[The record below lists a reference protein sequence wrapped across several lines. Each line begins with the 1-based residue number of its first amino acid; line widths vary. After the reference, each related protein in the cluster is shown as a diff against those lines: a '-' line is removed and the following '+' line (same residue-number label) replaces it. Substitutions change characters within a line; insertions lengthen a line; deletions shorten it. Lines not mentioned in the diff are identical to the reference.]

1 MAENSFTTKR
11 YDTGDVIMRQ
21 GDSGEHAYIVEEGA
35 VEIFVESEGNSPEL
49 IATRGA
55 GSIIGEM
62 ALIDNAPRTATV
74 KAAQPSKMIVIT
86 FEDLAQRLDGADEL
100 IQMVMRVILSRYRDL
115 LVHRDITKARPAH
128 YTAEDIEN
136 SYIMES
142 RAIEHIK
149 MIQDIKDALHKDRFE
164 LYYQQII
171 RSPVSANK
179 QAGFEALI
187 RWKTDTGD
195 FIPPDQFIPVAEQSG
210 VISDISDW
218 AVQTTLEAF
227 QDIRPPKHFSDDFFI
242 NVNLSAHDITDPK
255 LVQRIQARLE
265 SSSVEPRRLGLEITE
280 NALIQHP
287 DNARKILKDLKSLG
301 CKIALDD
308 FGTGYSSLSY
318 LHYFPIDKLKIDK
331 SFISKMFDSSHSF
344 ELVKAIVSMSK
355 ALEIK
360 TVAEGVENA
369 KEAKALSEM
378 GCDYLQGFHFAKP
391 LPKGQI
397 A

>member
-1 MAENSFTTKR
+1 
-11 YDTGDVIMRQ
+11 MRQ
-21 GDSGEHAYIVEEGA
+21 GDAGEYAYIVEEGS
-35 VEIFVESEGNSPEL
+35 VEIFVESEGHGNEL
-49 IATRGA
+49 IATRGP
-55 GSIIGEM
+55 GSIVGEM

-74 KAAQPSKMIVIT
+74 KAAEPSKMIVIT
-86 FEDLAQRLDGADEL
+86 FNDLSKRLDGADEI

-115 LVHRDITKARPAH
+115 LVHRDITKAGPIHHA
-128 YTAEDIEN
+128 AEDLEN

-149 MIQDIKDALHKDRFE
+149 MIQDIKDALNKAQFE

-171 RSPVSANK
+171 GVPDSARNK
-179 QAGFEALI
+179 AGFEALI
-187 RWKTDTGD
+187 RWQKQSGD
-195 FIPPDQFIPVAEQSG
+195 FIPPDHFIPVAEQSG

-218 AVQTTLEAF
+218 AVQTALEAF
-227 QDIRPPKHFSDDFFI
+227 KDIQPPNHFGDDFFI

-287 DNARKILKDLKSLG
+287 DNARKILKELKSLG

-318 LHYFPIDKLKIDK
+318 LHYFPIDTLKIDK
-331 SFISKMFDSSHSF
+331 SFISKMFDSTHSF

-391 LPKGQI
+391 LPKEQV